1 MQTCYQNIF
10 LSFFLSV
17 ESSIMKVQS
26 SVYNWFSY
34 FSNSDVCRS
43 TYGCEWCDKC
53 CNKADRPDPE
63 QFCGYKGKCWKPC
76 ETNGTKQ
83 NVVAIV
89 VSIEVILL
97 LIVGLLIIWCW
108 LFRKSQQPA
117 EQNNREEPERP
128 ENDNPN
134 FVHDEN
140 LEAVEVNSDDL
151 HCWIQNMPLPFL
163 IS

>member
-1 MQTCYQNIF
+1 MFAVAHMAASGAI
-10 LSFFLSV
+10 
-17 ESSIMKVQS
+17 SIATKQI
-26 SVYNWFSY
+26 
-34 FSNSDVCRS
+34 D
-43 TYGCEWCDKC
+43 
-53 CNKADRPDPE
+53 

-117 EQNNREEPERP
+117 EQNNR
-128 ENDNPN
+128 
-134 FVHDEN
+134 
-140 LEAVEVNSDDL
+140 
-151 HCWIQNMPLPFL
+151 
-163 IS
+163 